1 MRAVRPAV
9 RRALFSTAVTRAG
22 LTALLE
28 DVARGVTPPE
38 DAVKRITALEAE
50 AVGGYALV
58 DHHRTLRTGFPEVVF
73 GDGKTPEQVADILA
87 SIAARGHPMIMAT
100 RVTPEANKVVR
111 ESLPHSV
118 YFETARIC
126 ALMDPSIAME
136 VNANATSEEDSF
148 RSDPPLPSPTRRGNV
163 AVLAAG
169 TCDLPVAEE
178 AVITARLYGYDVTRL
193 YDVGVAGLHRLLSA
207 NSQNVMQSADVIIV
221 AAGMEGALPSVVAG
235 LVDSPV
241 VAVPT
246 SIGYGA
252 SFGGVTP
259 LLTMLSSCAPGIGV
273 VNIDNGFGAAALAC
287 QILRVD
293 PGEQEDG

>member
-1 MRAVRPAV
+1 
-9 RRALFSTAVTRAG
+9 
-22 LTALLE
+22 
-28 DVARGVTPPE
+28 
-38 DAVKRITALEAE
+38 
-50 AVGGYALV
+50 
-58 DHHRTLRTGFPEVVF
+58 
-73 GDGKTPEQVADILA
+73 
-87 SIAARGHPMIMAT
+87 MIMAT
-100 RVTPEANKVVR
+100 RVAPEAHDLVR
-111 ESLPHSV
+111 EKLPHSV

-126 ALMDPSIAME
+126 AVIDSESIAMD
-136 VNANATSEEDSF
+136 SSGGEDAAF
-148 RSDPPLPSPTRRGNV
+148 PSDPPLPTPTRRGNV

-178 AVITARLYGYDVTRL
+178 AVITARLYGFDVTRL

-207 NSQNVMQSADVIIV
+207 RSQRIMQSADVIIV

-293 PGEQEDG
+293 PGEREEEER